1 MNAKAPM
8 AEMEP
13 IERLTLGD
21 RAYRQIAD
29 LLIAGRLAP
38 GDRMSLRSTADALGV
53 SMMPI
58 REAVTRL
65 VADNALEVA
74 PNRAIRVP
82 VMSAERFR
90 DLTATRIVIEG
101 HAAALAASLRDD
113 TDLLRIAARD
123 EAFRT
128 ETKRRKPDL
137 AAAVAHNQALHFA
150 VYEAA
155 RSPQLVDIIRSLWL
169 KAGPVI
175 NLDLRANPERLKHTR
190 AVQFH
195 ADLVAAISQR
205 DSDGARRAIE
215 HDVQGAADFIL
226 SQGTLPT
233 GE

>member
-1 MNAKAPM
+1 MNVKPQFSA
-8 AEMEP
+8 MEP

-38 GDRMSLRSTADALGV
+38 GDRMSLRSTAEALGV
-53 SMMPI
+53 SMMPV

-65 VADNALEVA
+65 VADNALEVT

-82 VMSAERFR
+82 IMSAKRFL
-90 DLTATRIVIEG
+90 DLTAARIVVEG
-101 HAAALAASLRDD
+101 HAAARAATLRDD
-113 TDLLRIAARD
+113 VDLARIRQLN
-123 EAFRT
+123 ETFKRET
-128 ETKRRKPDL
+128 EKPSPDL

-155 RSPQLVDIIRSLWL
+155 RSPQLSEMIRSLWL

-175 NLDLRANPERLKHTR
+175 NLDLRANPDRLKHTR

-195 ADLVAAISQR
+195 ADLVSALLA
-205 DSDGARRAIE
+205 SDPDRARLAIE
-215 HDVQGAADFIL
+215 HDIQGAADFIV
-226 SQGTLPT
+226 SQGHLPD
-233 GE
+233 